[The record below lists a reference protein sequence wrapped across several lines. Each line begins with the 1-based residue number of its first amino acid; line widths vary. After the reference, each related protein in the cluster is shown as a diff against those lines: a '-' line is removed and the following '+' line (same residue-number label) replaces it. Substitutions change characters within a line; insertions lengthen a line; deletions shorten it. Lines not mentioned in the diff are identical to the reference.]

1 MDCTTLLTRYF
12 RPSRESKVGWCSL
25 RNPVPLN
32 NSPPG
37 GYDCSFADIVIAAR
51 LIRRALIACMIGT
64 AAWIR
69 QTERLAITWGKKK
82 DFNLFSTQGTDF
94 RTRQDADSVTNLD
107 LTPVIVSDHSIE

>member
-1 MDCTTLLTRYF
+1 MDCNTLLTRYF
-12 RPSRESKVGWCSL
+12 LPSRESKVGWCSL

-69 QTERLAITWGKKK
+69 QTGRLAITRGK
-82 DFNLFSTQGTDF
+82 DFNLYSTQGTDF
-94 RTRQDADSVTNLD
+94 RARQGADSVTNLD